1 MCLSYPGKIIKI
13 SKDLAT
19 IDYTSEKRKAKLI
32 SKKFKIGD
40 YVIVQGKIVMEKVD
54 KKSAE
59 KWLEMIHS
67 GKA

>member
-32 SKKFKIGD
+32 SKKLKIGD
-40 YVIVQGKIVMEKVD
+40 YVIVQGKIVIEKVD

-59 KWLEMIHS
+59 KWLEMIHT